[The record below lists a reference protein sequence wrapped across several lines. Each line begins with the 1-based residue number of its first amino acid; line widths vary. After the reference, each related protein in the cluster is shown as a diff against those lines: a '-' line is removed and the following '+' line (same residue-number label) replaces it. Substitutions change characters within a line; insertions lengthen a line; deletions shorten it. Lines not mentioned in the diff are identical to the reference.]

1 MPKFYKPG
9 FAGRMVEVFWQDSE
23 VTEVRL
29 TKQEHDDLLR
39 EIRNAK
45 NETVAVRQ
53 LSDAEIGRI
62 RSEYAKELE
71 EYKNSTEELDRKIT
85 ELTEELSVAQAEIEK
100 ARSLNTNLLRIMKER
115 ANAVRSIT
123 PKKVHDGFIVLD
135 SKEVIERYTRDI
147 WAADV
152 YRDQYDK
159 GPERRRKAQKQGVL
173 SIESC
178 MKTVWKSLVQT
189 PYEASIP
196 IDQVRDEM
204 EENLFSVLG
213 ELNVDSMVK
222 PEYNGKDMY
231 EIFSE
236 ADEKAESWLYK
247 WSFRSNFR
255 SGLWEVEIYTTKPL
269 VVPEDRRPKTK

>member
-1 MPKFYKPG
+1 
-9 FAGRMVEVFWQDSE
+9 
-23 VTEVRL
+23 
-29 TKQEHDDLLR
+29 
-39 EIRNAK
+39 
-45 NETVAVRQ
+45 
-53 LSDAEIGRI
+53 
-62 RSEYAKELE
+62 
-71 EYKNSTEELDRKIT
+71 
-85 ELTEELSVAQAEIEK
+85 
-100 ARSLNTNLLRIMKER
+100 MKER